1 MEADRWAWHAGRGST
16 LCMSNLIAIVGPT
29 ASGKTALAV
38 QIAKALDGEVV
49 GTDSMQ
55 AYRGMDIGTASPTV
69 DEQQGVPHHMIDV
82 WDVAQAVSVV
92 EFRDRA
98 REAVDSILDRGKVP
112 VVVGGSGLYV
122 RAVLEEMDFPTTD
135 PKVRRRW
142 DERLKQVG
150 APALHAE
157 LADID
162 PDAAANIEMNNG
174 RRIVRALEVVE
185 LTGEPFIAR
194 LPDPVDRYP
203 TTRFGL
209 RIDREA
215 LDERIARRVDA
226 MWGAGFVD
234 EVRRLEADG
243 LRSAPTAAA
252 ALGYGPVLRFL
263 SGETSESEA
272 REQIVND
279 TRRFARRQQRWFVRD
294 GRIDWRD
301 YNDVTLAESIV
312 AAVTST

>member
-1 MEADRWAWHAGRGST
+1 
-16 LCMSNLIAIVGPT
+16 MSALIAIVGPT

-38 QIAKALDGEVV
+38 QLAKALDGEVV

-174 RRIVRALEVVE
+174 RRIVRALEVIE

-215 LDERIARRVDA
+215 LDERIARRIDA
-226 MWGAGFVD
+226 MWDAGFVD

-252 ALGYGPVLRFL
+252 ALGYGPILRFL

-272 REQIVND
+272 REQTVND
-279 TRRFARRQQRWFVRD
+279 TRKFARRQQRWFARD

-301 YNDVTLAESIV
+301 YNDVTLAASIV

>member
-1 MEADRWAWHAGRGST
+1 
-16 LCMSNLIAIVGPT
+16 MSALIAIVGPT

-38 QIAKALDGEVV
+38 QVAKALDGEVV

-69 DEQQGVPHHMIDV
+69 DEQQGVPHHMINV
-82 WDVAQAVSVV
+82 WDVAQPVSVV

-98 REAVDSILDRGKVP
+98 RLAIDSILDRGKVP

-135 PKVRRRW
+135 PNVRQRW

-150 APALHAE
+150 ATALHSE

-162 PDAAANIEMNNG
+162 PDAAANIEINNG
-174 RRIVRALEVVE
+174 RRIVRALEVIE

-194 LPDPVDRYP
+194 LPDPVDRYS

-226 MWGAGFVD
+226 MWDAGFVD

-252 ALGYGPVLRFL
+252 ALGYGPILRFL

-272 REQIVND
+272 REQTVND
-279 TRRFARRQQRWFVRD
+279 TRKFARRQQRWFARD

-301 YNDVTLAESIV
+301 YNDVTLADSIV

>member
-38 QIAKALDGEVV
+38 QVAKALDGEVV

-142 DERLKQVG
+142 DERLKQLG

-174 RRIVRALEVVE
+174 RRIVRALEVIE

>member
-1 MEADRWAWHAGRGST
+1 
-16 LCMSNLIAIVGPT
+16 MSALIAIVGPT

-38 QIAKALDGEVV
+38 QVAKALDGEVV

-98 REAVDSILDRGKVP
+98 RLAIDSILDRGKVP

-135 PKVRRRW
+135 PKVRQRW

-150 APALHAE
+150 ATALHSE

-162 PDAAANIEMNNG
+162 PDAAANIEINNG
-174 RRIVRALEVVE
+174 RRIVRALEVIE

-194 LPDPVDRYP
+194 LPDPVDRYS

-226 MWGAGFVD
+226 MWDAGFVD

-252 ALGYGPVLRFL
+252 ALGYGPILRFL

-279 TRRFARRQQRWFVRD
+279 TRKFARRQQRWFARD

-301 YNDVTLAESIV
+301 YNDVTLADSIV

>member
-38 QIAKALDGEVV
+38 QVAKALDGEVV

-69 DEQQGVPHHMIDV
+69 VEQQGVPHHMIDV

-174 RRIVRALEVVE
+174 RRIVRALEVIE

>member
-1 MEADRWAWHAGRGST
+1 
-16 LCMSNLIAIVGPT
+16 MSDLIAIVGPT

-38 QIAKALDGEVV
+38 QVAKALDGEVV

-122 RAVLEEMDFPTTD
+122 RAILEEMDFPTTD

-174 RRIVRALEVVE
+174 RRIVRALEVIE